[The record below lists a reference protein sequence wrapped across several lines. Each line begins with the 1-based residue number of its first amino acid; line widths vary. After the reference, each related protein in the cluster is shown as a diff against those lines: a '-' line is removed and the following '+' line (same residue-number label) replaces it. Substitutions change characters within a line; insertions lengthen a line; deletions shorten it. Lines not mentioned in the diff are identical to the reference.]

1 MRSYSIIKGILAL
14 GLCFGLLAAT
24 AKPAQAGWWH
34 GGWYGPRFFFHFGP
48 GYRYYGPHPYYYG
61 APGFYR
67 PRYYVPPY
75 YYGHPYYYGPR
86 YVAPAI
92 GFGLTI
98 R

>member
-1 MRSYSIIKGILAL
+1 MRLYSVMKGILAL

-34 GGWYGPRFFFHFGP
+34 GGWYGPRFFVHVGP
-48 GYRYYGPHPYYYG
+48 GYGYGPRPYYYG
-61 APGFYR
+61 PPAYYR

-86 YVAPAI
+86 YVAPVI
-92 GFGLTI
+92 GFGITV